1 MSTALNLRVP
11 ALDGTLLATDQVVPD
26 GPPVP
31 VVVTRTAYGRSQHLA
46 EGLAWARRGFAFVV
60 QDVRGRHDSD
70 GQWRPYRQERAD
82 GSSLIDYVLAQPWCD
97 GRVAAVGGS
106 YAGGTAWAMAV
117 ERPEAVRAVV
127 STGPSLGLGRVKFDP
142 GSGVLRL
149 AEHAT
154 WWATRG
160 DSRTSRED
168 LVREVFRQ
176 FPKVLSTLPVA
187 DLPER
192 FWTMMPT
199 WQSVVDQGPEQYE
212 VASEDELA
220 RYDGAAMHIGGW
232 YDLLVEEVL
241 RLWRVVGS
249 AAAHRGARRLL
260 VGPWTHDF
268 VWAPSSDVGVRRH
281 GVHNRLPLGELAAT
295 WLHAALGGTAQPSS
309 AEVVD
314 LGSDTWTRASTWP
327 PADARRVELHAGPAG
342 RLHTAPVNPT
352 GSADDTE
359 QDAQRYR
366 YDPLDPF
373 PSTEPGA
380 DRRALATR
388 TDAARWRSEPLEEDL
403 HLAGRPGA
411 RLAVATDGVGGDWI
425 VRLLERWPDGTEVSL
440 TRGAATTEQASA
452 QLSVM
457 LDALDTTVRAG
468 STLVLEVTSS
478 DHPFLARH
486 LGTGDDRYR
495 SDRCCPRWQLVRLR
509 GTGVTLPVSE
519 GAADGPPS
527 LAPAR
532 AAGGGR

>member
-11 ALDGTLLATDQVVPD
+11 AFDGTLLATDQVVPD

-46 EGLAWARRGFAFVV
+46 EGIAWTRRGFAFVV

-176 FPKVLSTLPVA
+176 FPQVLSTLPVA

-192 FWTMMPT
+192 FWTVMPS
-199 WQSVVDQGPEQYE
+199 WQDVVDEGREQYE
-212 VASEDELA
+212 VACEAELT
-220 RYDGAAMHIGGW
+220 RYSGAAMHIGGW

-241 RLWRVVGS
+241 RLWRLVGS

-260 VGPWTHDF
+260 VGPWNHDF
-268 VWAPSSDVGVRRH
+268 VWAPSSDVGVRHH
-281 GVHNRLPLGELAAT
+281 GQHNRLPLGELTAT
-295 WLHAALGGTAQPSS
+295 WLHAALEGSAQTSS
-309 AEVVD
+309 ADVVD
-314 LGSDTWTRASTWP
+314 LGTDTWTHALSWP
-327 PADARRVELHAGPAG
+327 PADVRRVDLHAGPAG
-342 RLHTAPVNPT
+342 RLHTAPAHRGVD
-352 GSADDTE
+352 GDGDG
-359 QDAQRYR
+359 QRYR

-373 PSTEPGA
+373 PSAEPA
-380 DRRALATR
+380 VDRRTLAAR
-388 TDAARWRSEPLEEDL
+388 TDAARWCSEPLGEDL
-403 HLAGRPGA
+403 HLAGQPSA
-411 RLAVATDGVGGDWI
+411 HLTVATDGLGGDWI

-452 QLSVM
+452 QLSVV

-468 STLVLEVTSS
+468 STLVMEVTSS

-486 LGTGDDRYR
+486 LGTGEDRYR
-495 SDRCCPRWQLVRLR
+495 SNRSCPRSQLVRLG
-509 GTGVTLPVSE
+509 GTGITLPVS
-519 GAADGPPS
+519 GRPIDAAPS
-527 LAPAR
+527 LEPTP